1 MQKIR
6 LPSSMASALR
16 DLRVN
21 KLISWDQ
28 QKPVLVQIQQ

>member
-6 LPSSMASALR
+6 LPSSMDSALR

-28 QKPVLVQIQQ
+28 EKPVLVQIQQ

>member
-16 DLRVN
+16 ALRVN

-28 QKPVLVQIQQ
+28 EKPVLVQIQQ